1 MSIEALKSLQ
11 LQNLLTNSIR
21 CLDIIK
27 ISCAIEKTEIIN
39 ICSTSDIRPNEV
51 SVLLNRF
58 AQLRL
63 LPESTPAINILD
75 NRSKHKNKTIC
86 NTTCL

>member
-27 ISCAIEKTEIIN
+27 ISCAIEKTN
-39 ICSTSDIRPNEV
+39 Y
-51 SVLLNRF
+51 
-58 AQLRL
+58 
-63 LPESTPAINILD
+63 
-75 NRSKHKNKTIC
+75 KH
-86 NTTCL
+86 L